1 MSVCGQSG
9 QAEEDSAAEE
19 GMPTPPSATRDI
31 YKQKPASKLV
41 RVLTVL
47 AYLLSVS
54 LAAILL
60 SVYYVCVWR
69 SPELPRELRD
79 NGTAYQR
86 QQLFDHDQNSEL
98 TPPSTVTTYGGGD
111 TTVSGDIIHTTP
123 ENITG
128 GFSDDGVKEPSS
140 DATPMATALPD
151 ITPDLNGTS
160 GFSPNDTDSGT

>member
-19 GMPTPPSATRDI
+19 GAPTPPSATRDI

-69 SPELPRELRD
+69 SPELPRDNSTASQHD
-79 NGTAYQR
+79 NGTTYQR
-86 QQLFDHDQNSEL
+86 LISDHKQHSGL
-98 TPPSTVTTYGGGD
+98 APPSTATTYGKL
-111 TTVSGDIIHTTP
+111 II
-123 ENITG
+123 
-128 GFSDDGVKEPSS
+128 SLAVV
-140 DATPMATALPD
+140 
-151 ITPDLNGTS
+151 
-160 GFSPNDTDSGT
+160 